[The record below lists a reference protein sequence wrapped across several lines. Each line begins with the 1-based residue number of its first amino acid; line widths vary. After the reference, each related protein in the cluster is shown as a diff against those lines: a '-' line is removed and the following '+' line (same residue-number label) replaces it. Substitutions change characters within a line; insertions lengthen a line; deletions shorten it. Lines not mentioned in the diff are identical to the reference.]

1 VFCERP
7 DTRRHYMS
15 TRARRIIV
23 TTLIALGVLGGT
35 AAAAS
40 AQVPQTHFYGAPAAT
55 HFYG

>member
-1 VFCERP
+1 
-7 DTRRHYMS
+7 MS